1 MTFVTMAKPAGAL
14 CNMQCSYCYYLHTHG
29 SADPKP
35 VMSDETL
42 ELYIR
47 TYIASVREDVISF
60 TWHGGEPTMAGLD
73 FYRKAMELQ
82 KKYLPKGKTCWNNLQ
97 TNGLALNDEWCAF
110 LKENRFDVGVSID
123 GTRFVHDTHRHDTAG
138 NPTYERIVS
147 NIQKLMKAGIRPDL
161 LCTVTED
168 TAQSGKA
175 VYQALR
181 KLNTGWIQFIPI
193 VVIGEDGN
201 LTEDSV
207 TPQSYGRFLKTVF
220 REWAKN
226 DMGKINV
233 QIIAETA
240 LALSG
245 KPANV
250 CWFAET
256 CGNVLIVEK
265 DGSVYSCDHYV
276 DSEHCLGNIRNTDI
290 GILAESEIQKTF
302 GLAKKDT
309 LAKQC
314 LECPY
319 LQICH
324 GCCPKDRFLVN
335 ADGEKVFYLCEGL
348 QMYFDYAVPVL
359 KKAMELSSQG
369 KTAAQ
374 IMKILGGAH
383 GISG

>member
-290 GILAESEIQKTF
+290 GILAESEVQKTF

-314 LECPY
+314 LTCPY

-335 ADGEKVFYLCEGL
+335 TDGEKVYYLCEGL